1 VGRCDVG
8 LSRGAEEGRTEG
20 RMKSTRTFGAGK
32 GTQIYISP
40 SHPSLPP
47 SFPQAITWLHAFQHE
62 DWEWDFFINM
72 SAADIPIVSIPE
84 IEVGR
89 EGREGGKEGGLE
101 YGYLFPLFVRSH
113 PSTSFL
119 RFLDLLKSTDL
130 IFLHPSLPPSRNTS
144 DFAPRVLSSATT
156 RTRSSSGKRIS
167 SRSDRRRER

>member
-1 VGRCDVG
+1 
-8 LSRGAEEGRTEG
+8 
-20 RMKSTRTFGAGK
+20 MKSTRKFGAGR

-72 SAADIPIVSIPE
+72 SGADIPIVSIPE

-113 PSTSFL
+113 PSTYFP
-119 RFLDLLKSTDL
+119 RFLDLHSKVLTFLSSIPPFLPPEIPRTSRPG
-130 IFLHPSLPPSRNTS
+130 FLHQLP
-144 DFAPRVLSSATT
+144 
-156 RTRSSSGKRIS
+156 
-167 SRSDRRRER
+167 RERARVQTNAYLPGAIEGGRGDSAEPNPGK